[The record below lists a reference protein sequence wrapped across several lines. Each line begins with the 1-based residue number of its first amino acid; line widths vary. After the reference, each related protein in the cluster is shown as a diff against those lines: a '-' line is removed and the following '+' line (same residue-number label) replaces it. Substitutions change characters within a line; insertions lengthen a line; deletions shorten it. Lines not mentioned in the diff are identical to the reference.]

1 MISIEKTDRELS
13 PAPPLAYT
21 KVMLQ
26 RLLLSTLVVCCA
38 SLAAACFPATS
49 KAAFIG
55 DAEELRCGGVYPVCQ
70 GQFAGCNLDEGH
82 YVEGAFPGSR
92 KVIVETPAGDW
103 KIKVKLFLDPEVTPR
118 FPGTEIEVSWFEPGC
133 ADQYRFLL
141 SKDNTTAGDLFER
154 AGRDN
159 VFETQHSVIER
170 GDHLV
175 SVFSDAT
182 TRYVL
187 KIALIQER

>member
-1 MISIEKTDRELS
+1 MF
-13 PAPPLAYT
+13 
-21 KVMLQ
+21 Q
-26 RLLLSTLVVCCA
+26 RLLIASALITLLAPLA
-38 SLAAACFPATS
+38 SGCFPATS

-55 DAEELRCGGVYPVCQ
+55 DAEELRCSGVYPACQ
-70 GQFAGCNLDEGH
+70 GQFAGCALDEEH
-82 YVEGAFPGSR
+82 YISGAFPGSR
-92 KVIVETPAGDW
+92 KFIVETPPGDW
-103 KIKVKLFLDPEVTPR
+103 KIKVMLFLDPEASPR
-118 FPGTEIEVSWFEPGC
+118 FPGTELEVSWFEPGC
-133 ADQYRFLL
+133 SDQYRFLL

-159 VFETQHSVIER
+159 VFETQHSVIEP

-187 KIALIQER
+187 KVELIKES